1 MKWIIQVVRALSP
14 NCQAAIRLQSDA
26 LDRPLSF
33 WQRLGLR
40 IHVTF
45 CVWCFRYGVQL
56 LRIRNAAKKCELE
69 NSPASGLENGLPVSA
84 RQRINK
90 KLRAGEKSAP

>member
-1 MKWIIQVVRALSP
+1 MNWIIQVVRALSP
-14 NCQAAIRLQSDA
+14 NCQEAIRLQSDA

-45 CVWCFRYGVQL
+45 CLWCFRYGVQIL
-56 LRIRNAAKKCELE
+56 GIRNAAKKCEPANSLE
-69 NSPASGLENGLPVSA
+69 NSPENGLPVAA
-84 RQRINK
+84 RKRIK
-90 KLRAGEKSAP
+90 EQLRAGN

>member
-1 MKWIIQVVRALSP
+1 MNWIIQVVRALSP
-14 NCQAAIRLQSDA
+14 NCREAIRLQSDV

-45 CVWCFRYGVQL
+45 CLWCFRYGVQV
-56 LRIRNAAKKCELE
+56 LRIRTAAKKCEPE
-69 NSPASGLENGLPVSA
+69 NSPENGLPVA
-84 RQRINK
+84 ANK
-90 KLRAGEKSAP
+90 CIKEMLRAGKKTDS